1 MTIYFNMPNKEL
13 PKTYNPADYEDAIY
27 TEWEKSGFFNPD
39 NLKGEPYSIMM
50 PPPNVTG
57 VLHLGH
63 ALENSLMDIMARY
76 QRMNGK
82 KVLLLPGT
90 DHAAVAT
97 QAKVEKN
104 LVEQGIKNPRQE
116 LGREKLLEK
125 IREYAEKSKLTI
137 LKQIRKMGTSCDWS
151 RLAYTFDE
159 ARNLAV
165 NTIFVKMHNDGLIYR
180 GNRVVNWSVKG
191 QSTCSDDELVYVE
204 RPAKLY
210 TFKYAKDFPIAVA
223 TTRPETKLGDTAVAV
238 NPKDKRYKKYIGKIF
253 TVDVG
258 AAKPLEIKIIAD
270 ENVEMEFGTGA
281 VGVTP
286 AHSMADFEMYEKQKA
301 KGEPIVLIQVIEQN
315 GKMTGAAGKEYV
327 GLSVLEAREKFIGWL
342 KKEKLL
348 EKEEEIT
355 QNVGTSDRFGDAVEV
370 LPMTQ
375 WFIDVNKKIPEKDKS
390 LKDLMREAVTVG
402 HNNNPEQKVKITPE
416 RFEKIYLNWIE
427 NLRDWCISRQIWWG
441 HRIPVWYKA
450 NVTYFKKKILYKKF
464 GIKNDS
470 EFDSFS
476 DKFYVND
483 KEKIQWTSPG
493 ENDGEACLSLGYI
506 NLLKSRNYLDEFWIN
521 NNKIKKL
528 TRKSEIIIS
537 ENAPE
542 EIGWEQDPDT
552 LDTWF
557 SSGLWTFSTLDWP
570 KKTKDLK
577 TFHPTSWMQM
587 GYEILFFWMA
597 RMILMSTYALDQIP
611 FKDVYIHGMLRNE
624 LGKKFS
630 KSSGNNVDPLEIADK
645 YGMDALRLSVMSDT
659 APGNDSKFYEE
670 KVEGAR
676 NMVNKLWNISRY
688 IITNYELRITNEKIK
703 IENLVK
709 TISDDWIITNF
720 NSMCS
725 LVKEDLENYR
735 FSQAVD
741 ILYKFT
747 WIYFADWYLEVCKFE
762 KDKDD
767 ILFYILTRLIKIWHP
782 FAPFVTETIWQN
794 IDNQTLLM
802 IQRWPE
808 YEEYE
813 AKDNLD
819 KNLGKPLFQGGNFEV
834 IKEII
839 IAIRNARAENKVEP
853 AKKIKAVIYAGDK
866 KGLIESQAHLIKGLR
881 TGIEDLEIKD
891 RGEKI
896 SGAISAAIGD
906 IEIYL
911 LGAVDSVKEKVRL
924 EKEIINLEKMIASA
938 ESRLANKEFIDKAP
952 AAVVKKEKDKL
963 KGWQAELK
971 SLKSR

>member
-1 MTIYFNMPNKEL
+1 MPNKEL
-13 PKTYNPADYEDAIY
+13 PKIYNPAEYEDGIY
-27 TEWEKSGFFNPD
+27 KKWEKSGFFNPD
-39 NLKGEPYSIMM
+39 NLSPREIPAKSRDAKRISRGKGEPYSIMM

-97 QAKVEKN
+97 QAKVEKT
-104 LVEQGIKNPRQE
+104 LVEQGMKNPRQE

-125 IREYAEKSKLTI
+125 IRAYSEESKATI
-137 LKQIRKMGTSCDWS
+137 LKQIKKMGTSCDWS

-159 ARNLAV
+159 ARSRAV
-165 NTIFVKMHNDGLIYR
+165 NEVFVKMYNDRLIYR

-191 QSTCSDDELVYVE
+191 QSTCSDDELVHVE

-238 NPKDKRYKKYIGKIF
+238 NPKDKRYKKYIGKTF

-258 AAKPLEIKIIAD
+258 AAKPLELKIIAD

-301 KGEPIVLIQVIEQN
+301 KGEAIGLVQVINQD
-315 GKMTGAAGKEYV
+315 GLMADAAGKDYADLTVEK
-327 GLSVLEAREKFIGWL
+327 AREKFIGWL

-348 EKEEEIT
+348 EKEEDIT

-375 WFIDVNKKIPEKDKS
+375 WFIDVNKKITGKNKS

-402 HNNNPEQKVKITPE
+402 HNNNKRQKIKITPA
-416 RFEKIYLNWIE
+416 RFEKIYLNWID

-441 HRIPVWYKA
+441 HRIPVYYRKPEMTKSKFPMA
-450 NVTYFKKKILYKKF
+450 N
-464 GIKNDS
+464 
-470 EFDSFS
+470 EM
-476 DKFYVND
+476 
-483 KEKIQWTSPG
+483 Q
-493 ENDGEACLSLGYI
+493 
-506 NLLKSRNYLDEFWIN
+506 
-521 NNKIKKL
+521 
-528 TRKSEIIIS
+528 
-537 ENAPE
+537 NANAE
-542 EIGWEQDPDT
+542 EIYIGVEKPEGEGWIQDEDT

-557 SSGLWTFSTLDWP
+557 SSGLWTFSTLGWP
-570 KKTKDLK
+570 QNKTPLTPLLKGGGDDLK

-597 RMILMSTYALDQIP
+597 RMILMSTYALNQIP

-624 LGKKFS
+624 LGNKFS
-630 KSSGNNVDPLEIADK
+630 KSSGNNVDPLEVAAK
-645 YGMDALRLSVMSDT
+645 YGMDALRLSLIT
-659 APGNDSKFYEE
+659 GIAPGNDARFYEE

-688 IITNYELRITNEKIK
+688 VITNYELGITNYEF
-703 IENLVK
+703 NLK
-709 TISDDWIITNF
+709 DLTLFDKWILFQMRNLILAVT
-720 NSMCS
+720 
-725 LVKEDLENYR
+725 EDLENYR
-735 FSQAVD
+735 FSQAGER
-741 ILYKFT
+741 LREFT
-747 WIYFADWYLEVCKFE
+747 WNDLADWYLEVCKFE
-762 KDKDD
+762 KNSSKNQILSVILKD
-767 ILFYILTRLIKIWHP
+767 LLKLWHP
-782 FAPFVTETIWQN
+782 FIPFVTEVIWN
-794 IDNQTLLM
+794 EMENKSLLLVEKY
-802 IQRWPE
+802 PDLE
-808 YEEYE
+808 NY
-813 AKDNLD
+813 
-819 KNLGKPLFQGGNFEV
+819 
-834 IKEII
+834 KEIFEKTNHGDFYPEI
-839 IAIRNARAENKVEP
+839 ILVQKIIVEIIVAIRNARSENKIEP
-853 AKKIKAVIYAGDK
+853 NVKVKAVIYTKIKEYK
-866 KGLIESQAHLIKGLR
+866 KLIDDHEILIKNLK
-881 TGIEDLEIKD
+881 TGINELDVKIK
-891 RGEKI
+891 GEKI
-896 SGAISAAIGD
+896 AGAIYAAVGD

-911 LGAVDSVKEKVRL
+911 LGAVDEIKEKARI
-924 EKEIINLEKMIASA
+924 EKEIFNLEKMIASA
-938 ESRLANKEFIDKAP
+938 EVRLANKEFMEKAP
-952 AAVVKKEKDKL
+952 AAIVKKEKEKL